1 MDGPYVFSSLPTGEY
16 LGHFQFGTFINKAT
30 LSIFTQ
36 DSV

>member
-1 MDGPYVFSSLPTGEY
+1 MDEPHVLNNLPTGEY

-30 LSIFTQ
+30 LSVFTQ